1 MHDPVGPSARP
12 VIRFGT
18 FEVDVAAGE
27 LRRQGVKTRL
37 QEQPLKVLLL
47 LLSRPGEVVTR
58 EELRAQLWPADTFV
72 DFEHS
77 LNAAVK
83 RLRDALGDSAD
94 NPRFIETLPK
104 RGYRFVSAV
113 DDPTRGPLP
122 PEVKTAGGGFTVPRW
137 AAAAAGAGVLVAL
150 VTAWGLSARRRAD
163 APAAGSGPVLTRLTS
178 DAGLATDPAVS
189 PDGSLLAYASDRAG
203 EGNLD
208 IWVQQLS
215 GGAAI
220 RLTRHE
226 AEDREP
232 AFSPDGTRIAFRS
245 ERDGGGI
252 YVVSALGGEEKIL
265 APQGR
270 RPRYSPDGRWIAY
283 FTGSNY
289 GGDAVAG
296 TSAMYVVPAGGGPP
310 RPLRPEFV
318 HARFPVWSPDGERII
333 FMGVRT
339 ATAGDRAAFE
349 WWITS
354 LGEGEPVAT
363 GVAASLHEHQFPFVP
378 APDAWADNRI
388 LFTFRRG
395 DSRNIWRIAVSEDG
409 RAAGLPEQLTF
420 GAANEIQPS
429 LSRRRVVFASHSP
442 KIEIWSLP
450 VAANEGK
457 ALGEP
462 QRLTQTA
469 GQHIQ
474 PRLAANGKTL
484 AYVSMDSGH
493 GNVWLKDVD
502 SARHTA
508 LTDAASNEEQ
518 PIPSADGSRVA
529 YVTRDAPMNSIHVM
543 SASGGIPARACDS
556 CSGSFND
563 WSEDG
568 TWMLNTRQQ
577 PRRIAVL
584 EVASGRSTDILWHPR
599 HNLYVG
605 RFSPDGR
612 WITFLAQTGPEN
624 RRLYIV
630 PFRGETPIPAG
641 EWIALTDGMFSDDK
655 PCLSPD
661 GNLLYFTSNRDG
673 FMCLWAQR
681 LELASKH
688 PRGEPFPVQ
697 HFHSTLRSIADVP
710 LGWFGL
716 SVTRDRIVFN
726 QSERTGNIWMA
737 PIGER

>member
-1 MHDPVGPSARP
+1 MHDPVEPSPRT
-12 VIRFGT
+12 VLRFGS
-18 FEVDVAAGE
+18 FEVDVTAGE

-47 LLSRPGEVVTR
+47 LLRRPGDVVTR

-94 NPRFIETLPK
+94 NPRFIETLPR
-104 RGYRFVSAV
+104 RGYRFLLPV
-113 DDPTRGPLP
+113 DDSSRPPPLP
-122 PEVKTAGGGFTVPRW
+122 ARASAALRWKT
-137 AAAAAGAGVLVAL
+137 AAAAIAVLILAVA
-150 VTAWGLSARRRAD
+150 VAIGWTRRRND
-163 APAAGSGPVLTRLTS
+163 PPAVRSGTVLTRLTS
-178 DAGLATDPAVS
+178 DTGLATDPAVS
-189 PDGSLLAYASDRAG
+189 PDGSLLAYASDRGGA
-203 EGNLD
+203 GNLD
-208 IWVQQLS
+208 IWVQQLA

-252 YVVSALGGEEKIL
+252 YVVSALGGEEKII

-270 RPRYSPDGRWIAY
+270 RPRYSPDGRSIAY

-318 HARFPVWSPDGERII
+318 HARFPVWSPDGERIV

-354 LGEGEPVAT
+354 MGEGEPIAT
-363 GVAASLHEHQFPFVP
+363 GVAASLREHQFPFVP
-378 APDAWADNRI
+378 APDAWAADNHV
-388 LFTFRRG
+388 LFTLRRG

-409 RAAGLPEQLTF
+409 RAAGPPEQLTF
-420 GAANEIQPS
+420 GAASEIQPS
-429 LSRRRVVFASHSP
+429 LSRGRVVFASHSS
-442 KIEIWSLP
+442 KIELWSLP
-450 VAANEGK
+450 VAAAEGK
-457 ALGEP
+457 ALGDPE
-462 QRLTQTA
+462 RLTETA

-474 PRLAANGKTL
+474 PRLAANGKML

-493 GNVWLKDVD
+493 GNVWLKDLE

-508 LTDAASNEEQ
+508 LTDAPSNEEQ
-518 PIPSADGSRVA
+518 PIPSAEGSRVA
-529 YVTRDAPMNSIHVM
+529 YVTRDGPMNSIHVM
-543 SASGGIPARACDS
+543 SASGGILARACDR

-568 TWMLNTRQQ
+568 AWMLNTRQQ

-584 EVASGRSTDILWHPR
+584 DVASGRTTDILWHAL
-599 HNLYVG
+599 HNLYVA

-612 WITFLAQTGPEN
+612 WVTFLAQTGPEN

-641 EWIALTDGMFSDDK
+641 EWIPLTDGRYSDDK

-681 LELASKH
+681 LEPSSKQ
-688 PRGEPFPVQ
+688 PRGAPFPVH

-710 LGWFGL
+710 LGWLGL

-737 PIGER
+737 DAAER